1 MKTDELSV
9 LVNLLNDK
17 EAIDF
22 ILNTIQLIEQK
33 CSHIIERQ
41 REAVKT
47 LLPLVPKVNREKE
60 NLEVF
65 MELFRDFWKELGTE
79 TSTYGRR
86 IGCPIDLKSDQWIYI
101 DFRYEQLIDSYNYS
115 EPMVVGEH
123 ISITVVFREGK
134 REKVIYRNIITDWS
148 LKTPQ
153 SSWINPPEKVP
164 FPA

>member
-1 MKTDELSV
+1 MGIERIVKTEGFET
-9 LVNLLNDK
+9 LVDLLISGKIDAE
-17 EAIDF
+17 EAFDF
-22 ILNTIQLIEQK
+22 ILNTVQLIERK

-86 IGCPIDLKSDQWIYI
+86 IGCPIDL
-101 DFRYEQLIDSYNYS
+101 
-115 EPMVVGEH
+115 
-123 ISITVVFREGK
+123 
-134 REKVIYRNIITDWS
+134 
-148 LKTPQ
+148 
-153 SSWINPPEKVP
+153 
-164 FPA
+164 